1 MRKTQ
6 IGKLKP
12 RFSFILNSHSD
23 VRVSRCPMC
32 EKLTHP
38 RKFAFLVHVEEWGP
52 MVQGKTAKFCSAC
65 ELIVVHQDELEAELV
80 HSFEKLDPE
89 LIGNPYLVLGTVET
103 KTWKRGL
110 KGDPGTLEEILQ
122 QTADFDRVLTLQVDP
137 GGWRPAASTSSRP
150 D

>member
-1 MRKTQ
+1 
-6 IGKLKP
+6 
-12 RFSFILNSHSD
+12 
-23 VRVSRCPMC
+23 MC

-38 RKFAFLVHVEEWGP
+38 RKFAFLIHVDDWGP
-52 MVQGKTAKFCSAC
+52 MVLGKTAKFCSAC

-80 HSFEKLDPE
+80 HSFERLDPE

-103 KTWKRGL
+103 KTWKRGV
-110 KGDPGTLEEILQ
+110 KGDPGTLEEVLQ
-122 QTADFDRVLTLQVDP
+122 HTADFDRVLTLQVDP

>member
-1 MRKTQ
+1 
-6 IGKLKP
+6 
-12 RFSFILNSHSD
+12 
-23 VRVSRCPMC
+23 MC

-38 RKFAFLVHVEEWGP
+38 RKFAFLIHVDDWGP

-80 HSFEKLDPE
+80 LAFEKLDPL
-89 LIGNPYLVLGTVET
+89 LIGNSYFVIGTVET
-103 KTWKRGL
+103 KTWKRGVN
-110 KGDPGTLEEILQ
+110 GAPGTIDEVLQ